1 MKILLLTD
9 NSEDLDVEG
18 HPEQINLLEEPG
30 PRRDIAL
37 LLPKLNPARVEVQ
50 LWAVYG
56 SRNDGRSLNARSGID
71 PAVWRRLTRLLKDNE
86 IELIHALGP
95 TASFYAAIAG
105 RAAGIAT
112 LASVYNFPNFRTLN
126 AVQQVRQRILQIVMR
141 WGIDHIILPAEFLM
155 IGLWRIRYPKS
166 RSVIIYPGVSIRPD
180 DLPLPSREALGL
192 PEGSLATM
200 VAPLIPDQGYKSLLE
215 AVRKL
220 EERVPDV
227 KVAVIGSGPLATKLH
242 EQSRTLPILWL
253 GNREDVADILAT
265 SDVIIVH
272 PRFDS
277 LPRVVLEAAAV
288 GKPVVASRVHGIL
301 DIVEPNSTGLL
312 VTFDDARDMSLQI
325 SRILLQER
333 FREALS
339 AGAKRRAQRYSLDA
353 QAEAMTA
360 LYEETV
366 YAHR

>member
-95 TASFYAAIAG
+95 SASFYAAIAG

-112 LASVYNFPNFRTLN
+112 LASVYSFPNFRMLN
-126 AVQQVRQRILQIVMR
+126 AFQQVRQRILQIVMR
-141 WGIDHIILPAEFLM
+141 WGIDRIILPAEFYT
-155 IGLWRIRYPKS
+155 IGLWRIRYP
-166 RSVIIYPGVSIRPD
+166 RERAVIIYPGVSIRPD
-180 DLPLPSREALGL
+180 DLPSPARAALGL
-192 PEGSLATM
+192 PEGPLVTM
-200 VAPLIPDQGYKSLLE
+200 VAALEPDQGYKTLLE

-220 EERVPDV
+220 VERVPDV
-227 KVAVIGSGPLATKLH
+227 HVAVVGSGSLGTKLH

-253 GNREDVADILAT
+253 GNYADVVEILAT
-265 SDVIIVH
+265 SDVIAVH
-272 PRFDS
+272 PR
-277 LPRVVLEAAAV
+277 
-288 GKPVVASRVHGIL
+288 
-301 DIVEPNSTGLL
+301 
-312 VTFDDARDMSLQI
+312 
-325 SRILLQER
+325 
-333 FREALS
+333 
-339 AGAKRRAQRYSLDA
+339 
-353 QAEAMTA
+353 
-360 LYEETV
+360 
-366 YAHR
+366 